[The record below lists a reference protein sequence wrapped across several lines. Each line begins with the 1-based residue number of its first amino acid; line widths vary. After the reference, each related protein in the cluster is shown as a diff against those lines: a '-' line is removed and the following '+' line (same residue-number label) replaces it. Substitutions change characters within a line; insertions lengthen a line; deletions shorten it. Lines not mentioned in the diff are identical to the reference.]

1 VQSLYTFGKNL
12 TQKTASVGLKAFQL
26 TARYGGKTLWIAGT
40 TTVMVLLPL
49 MMEIERE
56 PMVLELEALQVKN
69 LQEQGYSLQ
78 SIAQMGLTL
87 PQEPAVLTSDLS
99 LR

>member
-1 VQSLYTFGKNL
+1 
-12 TQKTASVGLKAFQL
+12 
-26 TARYGGKTLWIAGT
+26 
-40 TTVMVLLPL
+40 MVLLPL

-87 PQEPAVLTSDLS
+87 PQEPAVLTSDSS